1 MRLRLRRWS
10 VRLRRRLRPLRK
22 PVSVGIPV
30 LVLGLLFAALVFIA
44 FSFFLSD
51 TIFDHS
57 LARTLLR
64 WGMPHSSEF
73 EDYNGRKL
81 ELRSLVY
88 FLTSYD
94 LGDPLS
100 LLEATLPFSVRPSQ
114 RQQAWEERPFVFIQ
128 ELTFAP
134 DPVRPDNSAV
144 ERNTSFHSPTPRVLI
159 YHTHTSEMYLGRNVP
174 VGVSQAAH
182 YTFRTHSDPTI
193 TGVLEVG
200 RHLANALTRLGI
212 ATIHETKIHTLPT
225 LDYAY
230 ANSEKTV
237 REILT
242 KLPSIDMVLDVHRD
256 ANVPEPVVQ
265 INGRNVAKV
274 LLVVGTA
281 EAIPLSHPDYE
292 ANLAFA
298 RKLKEIS
305 DRLYPGLM
313 RPIQVRKDAR
323 FNQHLHPNSVI
334 IELGSVENTLEEALL
349 SAELLA
355 KILAQAL

>member
-1 MRLRLRRWS
+1 MRLRIRRLS
-10 VRLRRRLRPLRK
+10 VKLRLRMRPLRRK
-22 PVSVGIPV
+22 ANVGIPV
-30 LVLGLLFAALVFIA
+30 LVLGFLFILVI
-44 FSFFLSD
+44 FFACSIFLTD
-51 TIFDHS
+51 TSFDHS
-57 LARTLLR
+57 LARALLR

-73 EDYNGRKL
+73 EGYTRGL
-81 ELRSLVY
+81 ELRSLIY

-100 LLEATLPFSVRPSQ
+100 LLEATLPFSVPSASGS
-114 RQQAWEERPFVFIQ
+114 RAWEERPFVFIQ

-134 DPVRPDNSAV
+134 DPIRPHEAGV
-144 ERNTSFHSPTPRVLI
+144 KSPEPDSLTPRVLI
-159 YHTHTSEMYLGRNVP
+159 YHTHTSEMYLGGNVA
-174 VGVSQAAH
+174 VGTSQAAH

-193 TGVLEVG
+193 TGVMEVG
-200 RHLANALTRLGI
+200 RHLANALNKLGI
-212 ATIHETKIHTLPT
+212 GTIHETKIHTLPT

-242 KLPSIDMVLDVHRD
+242 KLPSIGMVLDVHRD
-256 ANVPEPVVQ
+256 ADVPEPVAQ
-265 INGRNVAKV
+265 INGRNVAKL

-281 EAIPLSHPDYE
+281 ETIPLSHPNYQK
-292 ANLAFA
+292 NLAFA
-298 RKLKEIS
+298 RRLKEIS

-313 RPIQVRKDAR
+313 RPIQIRKDAR
-323 FNQHLHPNSVI
+323 YNQHLHPNSVI

>member
-1 MRLRLRRWS
+1 MRLRFRRWS
-10 VRLRRRLRPLRK
+10 VKLHRRLRPLRE

-30 LVLGLLFAALVFIA
+30 LILGLLFAALVFIA
-44 FSFFLSD
+44 FSFFFND
-51 TIFDHS
+51 MIFDHS
-57 LARTLLR
+57 LERTLLR
-64 WGMPHSSEF
+64 WGMPPSSAF
-73 EDYNGRKL
+73 EGYNGRTL
-81 ELRSLVY
+81 ELRSLIY

-100 LLEATLPFSVRPSQ
+100 LLEATLPFAVQPTQ
-114 RQQAWEERPFVFIQ
+114 GQQVWEERPFVFIQ

-134 DPVRPDNSAV
+134 DPVRPDTSAV
-144 ERNTSFHSPTPRVLI
+144 DLNVSFHSSTPRVLI

-174 VGVSQAAH
+174 VGGSHTAH
-182 YTFRTHSDPTI
+182 YTFRTHSDPTLP
-193 TGVLEVG
+193 GVLAVG
-200 RHLANALTRLGI
+200 RHLANALTKLGLG
-212 ATIHETKIHTLPT
+212 TIHETKIHTLPT

-237 REILT
+237 REVLT
-242 KLPSIDMVLDVHRD
+242 KQASIDMVLDVHRD

-265 INGRNVAKV
+265 INGRTVATV

-281 EAIPLSHPDYE
+281 ETIPLSHPNYE

-298 RKLKEIS
+298 RKIKEIS

-323 FNQHLHPNSVI
+323 YNQHLHSNSVI

-355 KILAQAL
+355 NILAQAL